1 MEEVNLKELFTYYL
15 KKLPIII
22 FVTMVFILVGF
33 FYIKKIQ
40 VPMYHGTTTIIL
52 VQKSE
57 NNSSSNS
64 YQNELNI
71 NQKLV
76 STYSK
81 IIKSRR
87 VSEQVK
93 NNLNLDSVSVE
104 GLANKIDVAGVN
116 DTSIIKVSVSD
127 KDNSLAMKIAN
138 EVANVFKREITNIYN
153 LENVS
158 IIDEAIVEST
168 PYNINVKKELL
179 LFILGGL
186 VLSCCVT
193 FIVFYFDNTIKSKK
207 DIVSLDLPVLAEV
220 PSVKKLTKKDI
231 VRDVN
236 TKLGS
241 KETKNDNKKGD
252 K

>member
-22 FVTMVFILVGF
+22 FVAVMFMLLGI

-52 VQKSE
+52 VQKSD

-64 YQNELNI
+64 YQNELSV

-87 VSEQVK
+87 VLEQVK
-93 NNLNLDSVSVE
+93 NNLNLGSISVE

-116 DTSIIKVSVSD
+116 DTSIIKISVSD

-138 EVANVFKREITNIYN
+138 EVANVFKKEITNIYN

-207 DIVSLDLPVLAEV
+207 DIVNLDLPVLAEV
-220 PSVKKLTKKDI
+220 PSVKKLTRKDS
-231 VRDVN
+231 VRSVN
-236 TKLGS
+236 TKLGN
-241 KETKNDNKKGD
+241 KDNKIENKKGD